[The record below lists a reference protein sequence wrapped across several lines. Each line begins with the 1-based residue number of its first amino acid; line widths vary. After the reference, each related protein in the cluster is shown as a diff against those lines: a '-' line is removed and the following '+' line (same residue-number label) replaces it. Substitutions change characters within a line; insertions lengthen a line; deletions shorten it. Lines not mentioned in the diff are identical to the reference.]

1 MAKAA
6 KRLECPVCNGV
17 RMQKLHPS
25 DELELTLDYC
35 DECGGMWFES
45 GEVRQ
50 LRYCPP
56 EVLSGL
62 ITVKKQLFTVV
73 CPSCGHPVTRN
84 AAACKSC
91 GRENIINC
99 PVCGSGLE
107 RVQSDRCTLDVCRGC
122 RGVWFDNIDLSAV
135 WNLQFENSADTREAE
150 PSPSSDGRDT
160 EDTVI
165 AVLRHGRKAGI
176 EASAGSEAQRQPAAA
191 VAGEGSDQ
199 VFVAIADLIADI
211 LSAPE

>member
-1 MAKAA
+1 MAKAG
-6 KRLECPVCNGV
+6 KRLECPVCTGV

-25 DELELTLDYC
+25 EELELTLDYC

-73 CPSCGHPVTRN
+73 CPSCGHQMTRN

-99 PVCGSGLE
+99 PVCSAGLE
-107 RVQSDRCTLDVCRGC
+107 RVQSDRFTLDVCRGC

-135 WNLQFENSADTREAE
+135 WNLEFESSAEVRDAE
-150 PSPSSDGRDT
+150 PSEPSDGRVT

-165 AVLRHGRKAGI
+165 VVLRHGRKAG
-176 EASAGSEAQRQPAAA
+176 ARDGSHAERRPAAV

>member
-1 MAKAA
+1 MAKAG
-6 KRLECPVCNGV
+6 KRLECPVCTGV

-25 DELELTLDYC
+25 EELELTLDYC

-73 CPSCGHPVTRN
+73 CPSCGHQMTRN
-84 AAACKSC
+84 AATCKSC

-99 PVCGSGLE
+99 PVCSAALE
-107 RVQSDRCTLDVCRGC
+107 RVQSDRFTLDVCRGC

-135 WNLQFENSADTREAE
+135 WNLEFVNSAGVRDVE
-150 PSPSSDGRDT
+150 PSQPYDGRVT

-165 AVLRHGRKAGI
+165 VVLRHGGKAG
-176 EASAGSEAQRQPAAA
+176 ARDGSQAERRPAAVVA
-191 VAGEGSDQ
+191 VEGSDQ
-199 VFVAIADLIADI
+199 VFVAIADLIAEI
-211 LSAPE
+211 LTAPE